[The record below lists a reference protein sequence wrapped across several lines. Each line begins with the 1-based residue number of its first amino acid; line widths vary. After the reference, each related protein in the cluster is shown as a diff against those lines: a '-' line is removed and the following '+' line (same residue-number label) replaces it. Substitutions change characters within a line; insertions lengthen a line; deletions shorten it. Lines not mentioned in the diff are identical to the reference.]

1 MAERYHS
8 LPDGAICPNIAR
20 CGARRTI
27 LGDCEMK
34 NTIPALAVLLAA
46 MSPAHAADLKLRVD
60 AREVQR
66 KHVHSELTLA
76 VQAGGPLTLVFPKWI
91 PGEHSPSGPL
101 DTMIGLVIRANGVP
115 LAWQRDP
122 YDMYALSVNVPP
134 GVGQLDI
141 SLDSGLPIEG
151 GVFGTGPTSS
161 AQLAVLPMNLF
172 VLLPKGRDA
181 ATISTEASVLA
192 PPGWQVSCALA
203 THAAADGSVTL
214 EGATLERLID
224 SPVQMG
230 EHLLSI
236 DLPGSDPYPELR
248 HTLSIAADSAAALT
262 LPDGFAAA
270 YGRLVAQAGALFGT
284 RMYRH
289 YTWILSLSDHVAHFG
304 LEHHESSDDRYY
316 ENAITDAGRREL
328 LAELLAHEYVH
339 SWNGKYRRPA
349 GLLSPDYD
357 RPMDGSLLW
366 VYEGL
371 TQFWGTVLPVRAGL
385 YGADSYREML
395 AAVAG
400 EYDNQPGDRW
410 RPLADTAVAA
420 QVLYGGESWESSRRG
435 VDFYDASDL
444 LWLDVDS
451 QLRARSGGRASLDD
465 FMRRFYAGRGGA
477 PALSPYVEADIYAT
491 LAAIAPGDWRGLIRR
506 HLDTLGPQALLEG
519 LESSGWKLEYSART
533 NSYVQRTED
542 SRQRIERRWSIGLT
556 LNSKGEIVDVIEG
569 YAAAR
574 AGAGP
579 GMRLVAVNGRKFS
592 VEALDAAIA
601 AAHQDHKPIELLV
614 ESADY
619 YRTLQVAYFDGARFP
634 HLTRIAGQP
643 DTLSEVLKPR

>member
-1 MAERYHS
+1 
-8 LPDGAICPNIAR
+8 
-20 CGARRTI
+20 
-27 LGDCEMK
+27 MK
-34 NTIPALAVLLAA
+34 NKILALAVLSAT
-46 MSPAHAADLKLRVD
+46 MSPAHAADLKLQVD

-76 VQAGGPLTLVFPKWI
+76 VQGGGPLTLVFPKWI

-101 DTMIGLVIRANGVP
+101 DTMIGLVIRANGMA

-122 YDMYALSVNVPP
+122 YDMYALSVNVPS

-161 AQLAVLPMNLF
+161 AQLAVLPLNLF

-181 ATISTEASVLA
+181 ATISSEASVLA
-192 PPGWQVSCALA
+192 PPGWRISCALA
-203 THAAADGSVTL
+203 THAAADGSVML
-214 EGATLERLID
+214 EGATLDRLID

-236 DLPGSDPYPELR
+236 DLPGSAPYPELR
-248 HTLSIAADSAAALT
+248 HTLSITADSAAALT
-262 LPDGFAAA
+262 VPDGFAAA

-289 YTWILSLSDHVAHFG
+289 YTWIVSLSDHVAHFG

-316 ENAITDAGRREL
+316 ENAITDAGRREM

-385 YGADSYREML
+385 YGPDSYREML

-410 RPLADTAVAA
+410 PIPPWRRNCSTAA
-420 QVLYGGESWESSRRG
+420 SRG
-435 VDFYDASDL
+435 
-444 LWLDVDS
+444 
-451 QLRARSGGRASLDD
+451 
-465 FMRRFYAGRGGA
+465 
-477 PALSPYVEADIYAT
+477 
-491 LAAIAPGDWRGLIRR
+491 
-506 HLDTLGPQALLEG
+506 
-519 LESSGWKLEYSART
+519 
-533 NSYVQRTED
+533 N
-542 SRQRIERRWSIGLT
+542 
-556 LNSKGEIVDVIEG
+556 
-569 YAAAR
+569 R
-574 AGAGP
+574 AGAGSTSTMP
-579 GMRLVAVNGRKFS
+579 RICCGSMSIRSCARVAAGVPRSMTSCGASTRGAEARPRSRPTWRRTSTRRSPPSPPATGAGSFAATSTRSVRRRFSRGSRARAGSSSIPPRPTPTSRGRRTHARESSAAGRSGSRSTTRL
-592 VEALDAAIA
+592 
-601 AAHQDHKPIELLV
+601 
-614 ESADY
+614 
-619 YRTLQVAYFDGARFP
+619 
-634 HLTRIAGQP
+634 
-643 DTLSEVLKPR
+643 